1 MPNNKRKSK
10 AKVLAEVHPFN
21 KEQEKQ
27 LEEKPIKDIRQELD
41 ALDAWRK
48 QSLARV
54 SYLHA
59 PDFRKCLHV
68 NWLCTCNSMP

>member
-1 MPNNKRKSK
+1 MPNKKRKSK
-10 AKVLAEVHPFN
+10 AKVLAEVHPFD

-48 QSLARV
+48 QSLACSIRI
-54 SYLHA
+54 
-59 PDFRKCLHV
+59 
-68 NWLCTCNSMP
+68 